1 MVQRRMVHSAG
12 QEMEMIVTCNIYKK
26 WNNYGSKSGLGSVP
40 CLQQA
45 EEDEAESRLAQYPQ
59 P

>member
-1 MVQRRMVHSAG
+1 MKV
-12 QEMEMIVTCNIYKK
+12 
-26 WNNYGSKSGLGSVP
+26 GLGSVP